1 MEYKLKELSSVQV
14 IIRGTKQ
21 DDKYVFAVVSND
33 ALKII
38 KEKKVQNAL
47 QYMQMYPYIMIE
59 GEYINIHEQ
68 VVLNILNFKG
78 QELLLNRVLRA
89 SIESP
94 A

>member
-38 KEKKVQNAL
+38 KEKKGPECFTIYADVSI
-47 QYMQMYPYIMIE
+47 YYDRR
-59 GEYINIHEQ
+59 
-68 VVLNILNFKG
+68 
-78 QELLLNRVLRA
+78 RVY
-89 SIESP
+89 
-94 A
+94 